1 MKLEI
6 KGYSIMMLASILM
19 LIGCKKQTGL
29 EILSTKMD
37 GMKSLKTEY
46 IVRQAGQKD
55 VSVSFIYSKPNRM
68 LFTSSDFVV
77 ALNEID
83 GHFESKFSDKVYD
96 QMPWDGRVFPGTRN
110 LVPDPIVTAG
120 PFSGASPSVIA
131 KGTPWKLDGKTG
143 NVERYSKTIQS
154 QEGPQTYKL
163 EVNENGEPVLFVS
176 ADETSYVTKSFQIVD
191 EIPLPPFRVE
201 PKEGFLAHELPGDLL
216 MLQTGAKFDWSKFQA
231 TNEVR
236 GFKLDG
242 NTLFVFVDPSEPS
255 SRNAMAWINIAGAG
269 YRKVT
274 ITKGS
279 AQAGFFDPTG
289 EEIRKITSST
299 PLFVMVDKDS
309 KILGMWLGFDPAKT
323 KEFDADI
330 QKMIVKK
337 P

>member
-6 KGYSIMMLASILM
+6 KGYSIMMLASIFM

-46 IVRQAGQKD
+46 IVRQSGQKD
-55 VSVSFIYSKPNRM
+55 VSVSFIYTKPNRM

-77 ALNEID
+77 ALNEVD

-110 LVPDPIVTAG
+110 LVPDPIITAG

-131 KGTPWKLDGKTG
+131 KGTPWKLEGKTG
-143 NVERYSKTIQS
+143 NVERYSKTVQS

-163 EVNENGEPVLFVS
+163 EVNENGEPVSYVGT
-176 ADETSYVTKSFQIVD
+176 DETTYVAKSFQVVD
-191 EIPLPPFRVE
+191 ELPLQQFRVE
-201 PKEGFLAHELPGDLL
+201 PKLGFLAYELPADLL

-231 TNEVR
+231 ASDVR
-236 GFKLDG
+236 SFKPDG
-242 NTLFVFVDPSEPS
+242 NTLFIFVDPSEPS
-255 SRNAMAWINIAGAG
+255 SRNAMTWISSAGSG
-269 YRKVT
+269 YKKVT

-279 AQAGFFDPTG
+279 SQTGFFDPSG

-299 PLFVMVDKDS
+299 PLFVMVNKDL
-309 KILGMWLGFDPAKT
+309 KIVGMWLGFDLAKT
-323 KEFDADI
+323 KQFEADI
-330 QKMIVKK
+330 QLALSK
-337 P
+337 